1 MNTEALKEQARRHE
15 QREEWQ
21 KALDLYGQAVDRLAE
36 DDQPD
41 LALYNRLGDLE
52 IRVGNIERAIEHYE
66 QAIDLYLE
74 SELPNNAIA
83 ICRKIVRNLPTRHH
97 IYLKMGQIR
106 ARQGFLTDAR
116 QNFLEYAERMQKAE
130 DMEEAFRALIEFVEL
145 APDDMEARSALA
157 SQLAAHDRTAEAV
170 EQYVAVHQQLSLAG
184 RDDAAADVEA
194 KIRELDASAEIPPPH
209 SDDDDV
215 MGFETTSLVA
225 DFPVFETEA
234 AVEEE
239 VVGVEAQFGEIQV
252 APEDDAEAPD
262 ASAFTD
268 EGEGEHEELDL
279 EYTVATGSFA
289 AVDSESDEEEAS
301 DAVGDGPSELAL
313 TADEEQLPEVE
324 TLDGLE
330 RNLGFVAEEAD
341 ASVLE
346 PTAELLFGETADTD
360 DAGDDLKIAPGAS
373 WEDEWGEDETAV
385 AETPGAEDLLTEVG
399 EEEELE
405 LEELPLLTFDDEP
418 AAAGDADQLGAG
430 DFGVRDDEWRDD
442 EYVAVPEELPE
453 LEAGL
458 AELEVEG
465 VASEDEDVGEADLPG
480 LEVEE
485 ESPLEQ
491 ALREEET
498 TPEEASELPAEQVA
512 EEPAAREVLTEDAP
526 AAEVFPA
533 DDASAAEEDLT
544 DDARA
549 VEEFLAEEERI
560 LEEALREGEPIAAF
574 DDGADQ
580 VAALQE
586 RLEKDPDDAET
597 WLALAQE
604 FYALDRNTEAG
615 MALEQALDGFRSLDD
630 LDGSIRAVQM
640 LVWNQPDRVQH
651 HQRLVELAI
660 RRNDLEVLTPAY
672 LGLAACL
679 VRAGDQARAQ
689 GVYEQVL
696 VSDPENLDAL
706 DGLEALSASRAA
718 PVREV
723 ASSEDYVDLGSMV
736 LDVEEERTTR
746 WKVPAAEPSGDEEAD
761 FAQMLSQFK
770 EKVAEHLEADDLAAH
785 YDLGTA
791 YKEMGLVDEAIS
803 EFQQALRAQA
813 DHLPTHELLGQ
824 CFMETGQYEV
834 AVRSMNRAVDAGE
847 LGNKDE
853 ALEFYEKVFALD
865 INFQDVTERLRVLR

>member
-36 DDQPD
+36 NDQPD

-145 APDDMEARSALA
+145 APHDREARSVLA
-157 SQLAAHDRTAEAV
+157 AQLAAHERTAEAV

-184 RDDAAADVEA
+184 RDEAAAEVEA
-194 KIRELDASAEIPPPH
+194 RIRELEPAAEIPPPH

-234 AVEEE
+234 AEEE
-239 VVGVEAQFGEIQV
+239 VEGVEARFGEIQLASEEV
-252 APEDDAEAPD
+252 DEAPK
-262 ASAFTD
+262 APSLTEE
-268 EGEGEHEELDL
+268 EGAHQAEELEL

-289 AVDSESDEEEAS
+289 PLDSERIDDEAENTL
-301 DAVGDGPSELAL
+301 GDGPSDLAL
-313 TADEEQLPEVE
+313 TADEEHVSEAE
-324 TLDGLE
+324 ALDGLE
-330 RNLGFVAEEAD
+330 RDRSYFAEEAD
-341 ASVLE
+341 SAVPE
-346 PTAELLFGETADTD
+346 PTAELLFGDTEDTD
-360 DAGDDLKIAPGAS
+360 GAGDDLKIETAAS
-373 WEDEWGEDETAV
+373 WDGQWSGEEAV
-385 AETPGAEDLLTEVG
+385 AETPPADDLPTESG
-399 EEEELE
+399 DDEELE
-405 LEELPLLTFDDEP
+405 DLPLLTFDDEP
-418 AAAGDADQLGAG
+418 PVDSGDQLGVT
-430 DFGVRDDEWRDD
+430 DFGVPDDEWRSDR
-442 EYVAVPEELPE
+442 EYVEAAEELPE

-458 AELEVEG
+458 AELEVEREG
-465 VASEDEDVGEADLPG
+465 SEDQEPEEGGLTG

-485 ESPLEQ
+485 ESPLEL
-491 ALREEET
+491 ALSEEE
-498 TPEEASELPAEQVA
+498 PVA
-512 EEPAAREVLTEDAP
+512 EEAADPIADQAAHESAAQEILTE
-526 AAEVFPA
+526 
-533 DDASAAEEDLT
+533 
-544 DDARA
+544 DARA

-560 LEEALREGEPIAAF
+560 LEEALHEEEPAVAL
-574 DDGADQ
+574 DDGRDQ

-586 RLEKDPDDAET
+586 RLEEDPDDAGT

-604 FYALDRNTEAG
+604 FYARDRNTEAG
-615 MALEQALDGFRSLDD
+615 MALEQALDGFRSRDD
-630 LDGSIRAVQM
+630 LDGSLQAVQM
-640 LVWNQPDRVQH
+640 LVWNEPDRVQY

-660 RRNDLEVLTPAY
+660 RSNDPEVLTPAY

-679 VRAGDQARAQ
+679 VRIGEDARAQ

-696 VSDPENLDAL
+696 VSDPENRVAREGLDVLA
-706 DGLEALSASRAA
+706 ASPGA

-761 FAQMLSQFK
+761 FARMLSQFK

-824 CFMETGQYEV
+824 CFMETEQYEV
-834 AVRSMNRAVDAGE
+834 AVRSMNRAVDAGADVE
-847 LGNKDE
+847 DEFLGIYYQLARAHEQLGNKDE